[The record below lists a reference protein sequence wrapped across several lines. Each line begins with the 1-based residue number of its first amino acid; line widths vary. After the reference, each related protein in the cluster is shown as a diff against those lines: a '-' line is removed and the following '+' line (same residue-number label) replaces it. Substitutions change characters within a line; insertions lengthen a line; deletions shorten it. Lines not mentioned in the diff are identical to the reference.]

1 MAGRM
6 LEVDEIMAILHT
18 TVARIGELTD
28 GMTAA
33 RLHGGP
39 APDEWS
45 VNDVL
50 AHLRACND
58 VLGGNMRR
66 ILTEDRPVWR
76 AMNPRTWQKKSGYH
90 DLRFGQS
97 FDDFASQRA
106 ALLALLEPQPREAW
120 DRTAS
125 VTVPPKKIFEYSVRY
140 YGDWLAAHERAHL
153 RHLPKIIEAAELLH
167 PPDERS

>member
-1 MAGRM
+1 MPRRELAD
-6 LEVDEIMAILHT
+6 VEIMPILRT
-18 TVARIGELTD
+18 TVARIAELTD
-28 GMTAA
+28 GLTDAQ
-33 RLHGGP
+33 LHAGP

-66 ILTEDRPVWR
+66 ILTEDHPSWKG
-76 AMNPRTWQKKSGYH
+76 MSPRTWQKKSGYH
-90 DLRFGQS
+90 DVRFGQS
-97 FDDFASQRA
+97 FEDFASQRA

-125 VTVPPKKIFEYSVRY
+125 VTVPPKKVYEYSVLY
-140 YGDWLAAHERAHL
+140 YGDWLASHERAHL
-153 RHLPKIIEAAELLH
+153 RGLPKIIEAAE
-167 PPDERS
+167 